1 MHAIGQFGKVEYAAS
16 SEKQS
21 CGRFRKSSG
30 SAPGA
35 RPLLRMLLPRLSFF
49 AAFGPMGTPEMIIV
63 GTMIAIPICVVI
75 LIKRRSRK

>member
-1 MHAIGQFGKVEYAAS
+1 
-16 SEKQS
+16 
-21 CGRFRKSSG
+21 
-30 SAPGA
+30 
-35 RPLLRMLLPRLSFF
+35 MLLPRLSFF